1 MRNGRTY
8 CSYGYFQMVIK
19 MTIYDKGFFGMTG
32 LQYYGAEKT
41 FDYCMRVILNYA
53 LLSSYK

>member
-1 MRNGRTY
+1 
-8 CSYGYFQMVIK
+8 MVIK